1 MDKREHPR
9 KLPPLASSED
19 LSEDL
24 LDSPEADTKSKCLE
38 GIAEVPCGTPAKS
51 PRQQTL
57 CLAMPN
63 APRIDISRASSS
75 SHHDDSSPERD
86 LFVGESPIRLFFI
99 VSEDYFRGRNKA
111 RSRIRYIRG
120 WGDMVY
126 DHCGARP
133 ISNQCVRIKNK
144 STLDIHS
151 YDTLQCFYFTKE
163 SACNIPV

>member
-24 LDSPEADTKSKCLE
+24 LDSPEADAKSKCLE

-86 LFVGESPIRLFFI
+86 LFVGESPIRLVFI
-99 VSEDYFRGRNKA
+99 VPGDYSA
-111 RSRIRYIRG
+111 VRG
-120 WGDMVY
+120 WNEAN
-126 DHCGARP
+126 AR
-133 ISNQCVRIKNK
+133 VRCIRRGGRGTRDVRSLRGKADYV
-144 STLDIHS
+144 L
-151 YDTLQCFYFTKE
+151 
-163 SACNIPV
+163 IPRNGVLATFRSENSSDSECC

>member
-24 LDSPEADTKSKCLE
+24 LDSPEADAKSKCLE

-86 LFVGESPIRLFFI
+86 LFVGESPIQLFFI
-99 VSEDYFRGRNKA
+99 VSGDYSAVRGRNRA
-111 RSRIRYIRG
+111 RPRVHYIRG
-120 WGDMVY
+120 WG
-126 DHCGARP
+126 ARDAW
-133 ISNQCVRIKNK
+133 SLRGEADVG
-144 STLDIHS
+144 STS
-151 YDTLQCFYFTKE
+151 E
-163 SACNIPV
+163 G